1 MIRIEED
8 SFKIEE
14 AKGEEELDHV
24 VEHITERPSVVDAK
38 VYKLRSGFVKQ
49 SVYITLGYVEQN
61 GRKRPIEIF
70 INSKDLT
77 KNAEYAVLTRL
88 ISAIFRKSA
97 NPTFI
102 LEELSSI
109 HDPNG
114 GYHRN
119 GKFIHSFYS
128 EVADVIENFLKEIDL
143 IETKGEKKKTIQ
155 STAPVVSATT
165 DDDAVAFKDTNSVE
179 GNFKICPDCSSPGLK
194 LENGC
199 ETCMFCGYSKC
210 DK

>member
-1 MIRIEED
+1 MIRITNKDFE
-8 SFKIEE
+8 INE
-14 AKGEEELDHV
+14 AKSVEPLDHA
-24 VEHITERPSVVDAK
+24 VEHILERPAIVDAK
-38 VYKLRSGFVKQ
+38 VYKLRSGFVKH
-49 SVYITLGYVEQN
+49 SVYITLGFILQE

-88 ISAIFRKSA
+88 ISAIFRKSS
-97 NPTFI
+97 NPVFI

-128 EVADVIENFLKEIDL
+128 EVADVIERFFIEI
-143 IETKGEKKKTIQ
+143 GVMPRKTAAIKPEPTSISMDEQ
-155 STAPVVSATT
+155 RINE
-165 DDDAVAFKDTNSVE
+165 TNSV
-179 GNFKICPDCSSPGLK
+179 FQICPDCSQKSLK
-194 LENGC
+194 MENGC
-199 ETCMFCGYSKC
+199 LTCVNPECGYSKC

>member
-1 MIRIEED
+1 MLRLEETN
-8 SFKIEE
+8 FEIQEVVHEE
-14 AKGEEELDHV
+14 VLDNTAEHV
-24 VEHITERPSVVDAK
+24 ADRPGIVDAK
-38 VYKLRSGFVKQ
+38 VYKLRSGFVKH
-49 SVYITLGYVEQN
+49 SVYITLGYIEEN

-88 ISAIFRKSA
+88 ISAIFRKTASPA
-97 NPTFI
+97 FI

-119 GKFIHSFYS
+119 GKYIHSFYS
-128 EVADVIENFLKEIDL
+128 EIATVIEQFFKEIGVTESNED
-143 IETKGEKKKTIQ
+143 KTPL
-155 STAPVVSATT
+155 STQINAALASAEPPTT
-165 DDDAVAFKDTNSVE
+165 SDDMNVQYYM
-179 GNFKICPDCSSPGLK
+179 CPDCSQKSVK
-194 LENGC
+194 MENGC
-199 ETCMFCGYSKC
+199 LTCVNPECGYSKC

>member
-1 MIRIEED
+1 MYKIKEQEFEITEVKHEEP
-8 SFKIEE
+8 
-14 AKGEEELDHV
+14 LDHV
-24 VEHITERPSVVDAK
+24 TEHVAIRPEVVHAK
-38 VYKLRSGFVKQ
+38 VYKLRSGFVKHG
-49 SVYITLGYVEQN
+49 VYITLGYVQQN
-61 GRKRPIEIF
+61 GRNRPIEIF

-114 GYHRN
+114 GYHKN
-119 GKFIHSFYS
+119 GKYIHSFYS
-128 EVADVIENFLKEIDL
+128 EIADVMERFFKEIGCLD
-143 IETKGEKKKTIQ
+143 TGEEPAIRL
-155 STAPVVSATT
+155 APEVNEALAAAEEPATNT
-165 DDDAVAFKDTNSVE
+165 EFQ
-179 GNFKICPDCSSPGLK
+179 ICPDCSDRSVK
-194 LENGC
+194 MENGC
-199 ETCMFCGYSKC
+199 LTCINPECGYSKC

>member
-1 MIRIEED
+1 MYKIKEQHFNIEEV
-8 SFKIEE
+8 KQEE
-14 AKGEEELDHV
+14 SLDHLTDHVAVRPEV
-24 VEHITERPSVVDAK
+24 VKAK

-49 SVYITLGYVEQN
+49 GVYITLGYIEQN
-61 GRKRPIEIF
+61 GRNRPIEIF

-97 NPTFI
+97 NPVFI

-114 GYHRN
+114 GYHKN
-119 GKFIHSFYS
+119 GKYIHSFYS
-128 EVADVIENFLKEIDL
+128 EIADVIERFFTEIGCL
-143 IETKGEKKKTIQ
+143 GNAEESIQ
-155 STAPVVSATT
+155 LDQQVTEALESARPQ
-165 DDDAVAFKDTNSVE
+165 VNMEFY
-179 GNFKICPDCSSPGLK
+179 ICPDCSQRTVK
-194 LENGC
+194 MENGC
-199 ETCMFCGYSKC
+199 LTCMNSDCTYSKC

>member
-1 MIRIEED
+1 MIRLEDHNFEIREVENEEP
-8 SFKIEE
+8 
-14 AKGEEELDHV
+14 LDHV
-24 VEHITERPSVVDAK
+24 EEHIVERPNVVDAK
-38 VYKLRSGFVKQ
+38 VYKLRSGFVKH
-49 SVYITLGYVEQN
+49 SVYITLGWIEQN

-88 ISAIFRKSA
+88 LSAIFRKSA
-97 NPTFI
+97 NPEFI

-119 GKFIHSFYS
+119 GKYVHSFYS
-128 EVADVIENFLKEIDL
+128 EIADVIRRWFTEIGIMEAQPDKVTPVKEPA
-143 IETKGEKKKTIQ
+143 
-155 STAPVVSATT
+155 APV
-165 DDDAVAFKDTNSVE
+165 AVAANTEFQ
-179 GNFKICPDCSSPGLK
+179 ICPDCSERSVK
-194 LENGC
+194 MENGC
-199 ETCMFCGYSKC
+199 LTCVNPECGYSKC

>member
-1 MIRIEED
+1 MLRIKNADFEIEEV
-8 SFKIEE
+8 KVEE
-14 AKGEEELDHV
+14 PLDHITD
-24 VEHITERPSVVDAK
+24 HIAVRPETVSAK

-49 SVYITLGYVEQN
+49 GVYVTLGYIQQN
-61 GRKRPIEIF
+61 GRNRPIEIF

-114 GYHRN
+114 GYHKN
-119 GKFIHSFYS
+119 GKYIHSFYS
-128 EVADVIENFLKEIDL
+128 EIADVMERFFKEIGVFGDEEATVEL
-143 IETKGEKKKTIQ
+143 
-155 STAPVVSATT
+155 APQVTEAL
-165 DDDAVAFKDTNSVE
+165 AAAEPQLNAQ
-179 GNFKICPDCSSPGLK
+179 FKICPDCNERTLK
-194 LENGC
+194 NENGC
-199 ETCMFCGYSKC
+199 DTCINPSCGYSKC

>member
-1 MIRIEED
+1 MIRLEDHNFEIREVENEEP
-8 SFKIEE
+8 
-14 AKGEEELDHV
+14 LDHV
-24 VEHITERPSVVDAK
+24 EEHIVERPNVVDAK
-38 VYKLRSGFVKQ
+38 VYKLRSGFVKH
-49 SVYITLGYVEQN
+49 SVYITLGWIEQN

-88 ISAIFRKSA
+88 LSAIFRKSA
-97 NPTFI
+97 NPEFI

-119 GKFIHSFYS
+119 GKYVHSFYS
-128 EVADVIENFLKEIDL
+128 EIADVIRRWFTEIGIMEAQPDKVTPVKEP
-143 IETKGEKKKTIQ
+143 
-155 STAPVVSATT
+155 AVPVAAAANTE
-165 DDDAVAFKDTNSVE
+165 FQ
-179 GNFKICPDCSSPGLK
+179 ICPDCSERSVK
-194 LENGC
+194 MENGC
-199 ETCMFCGYSKC
+199 LTCVNPECGYSKC

>member
-1 MIRIEED
+1 MLKLEAMDFEIQEVVHEEV
-8 SFKIEE
+8 
-14 AKGEEELDHV
+14 LDNAAEHV
-24 VEHITERPSVVDAK
+24 AERPGIVDAK
-38 VYKLRSGFVKQ
+38 VYKLRSGFVKH
-49 SVYITLGYVEQN
+49 SVYITLGYIEQN

-88 ISAIFRKSA
+88 ISAIFRKTA
-97 NPTFI
+97 NPAFI

-119 GKFIHSFYS
+119 GKYVHSFYS
-128 EVADVIENFLKEIDL
+128 EIATVIEQFFKEIGVTEAKD
-143 IETKGEKKKTIQ
+143 EKAALSPQINEALASAEPPA
-155 STAPVVSATT
+155 STDKANVQYYV
-165 DDDAVAFKDTNSVE
+165 
-179 GNFKICPDCSSPGLK
+179 CPDCNQKSVK
-194 LENGC
+194 MENGC
-199 ETCMFCGYSKC
+199 LTCVNPDCGYSKC

>member
-1 MIRIEED
+1 MIRLDDKQFQIQELKQEEP
-8 SFKIEE
+8 
-14 AKGEEELDHV
+14 LDHIQEHIAERPNV
-24 VEHITERPSVVDAK
+24 VEAR
-38 VYKLRSGFVKQ
+38 VYKLRSGFVKH
-49 SVYITLGYVEQN
+49 SVYITLGFIEQN

-97 NPTFI
+97 DPRFI

-128 EVADVIENFLKEIDL
+128 EVADIMERFFVEI
-143 IETKGEKKKTIQ
+143 GMMEKK
-155 STAPVVSATT
+155 APVIKDHSPRPAETDEAATN
-165 DDDAVAFKDTNSVE
+165 AEFQL
-179 GNFKICPDCSSPGLK
+179 CPDCSQRSVK
-194 LENGC
+194 MENGC
-199 ETCMFCGYSKC
+199 LTCVNPECGYSKC

>member
-1 MIRIEED
+1 MYKIKDLEFEIEEV
-8 SFKIEE
+8 KHEE
-14 AKGEEELDHV
+14 PLDHATDHV
-24 VEHITERPSVVDAK
+24 AVRPEIVNAK

-49 SVYITLGYVEQN
+49 GVYITLGYIQQS
-61 GRKRPIEIF
+61 GRNRPIEIF

-97 NPTFI
+97 NPVFI

-114 GYHRN
+114 GYHKN
-119 GKFIHSFYS
+119 GKYVHSFYS
-128 EVADVIENFLKEIDL
+128 EIADVIERFFKEIGCLDQDE
-143 IETKGEKKKTIQ
+143 ETKL
-155 STAPVVSATT
+155 APEVKEALSSADPQANT
-165 DDDAVAFKDTNSVE
+165 DFQ
-179 GNFKICPDCSSPGLK
+179 ICPDCNQRSVK
-194 LENGC
+194 MENGC
-199 ETCMFCGYSKC
+199 LTCIEPDCGYSKC